1 MRERIIEK
9 LIFLS
14 ALTQVL
20 VIVLIGFFVFKEGLP
35 VMDKYGVFNFIFG
48 NTWNPFG
55 CSNGNF
61 FS

>member
-35 VMDKYGVFNFIFG
+35 VMDNGIVKFSAVFKLVILA
-48 NTWNPFG
+48 
-55 CSNGNF
+55 
-61 FS
+61 